1 MTITSVKTYKRT
13 TIENAWHEEL
23 SPESDWVQLTTSWT
37 TSGKI
42 IATSHVKQDPLT
54 RIWTRT
60 FVNQAAFDEWHSNPV
75 VEAVH
80 VQQRGYEMANNIT
93 WTRVITNNETGATTT
108 ERSTDFTLSLS
119 KG

>member
-13 TIENAWHEEL
+13 TIQTAWGAAEN
-23 SPESDWVQLTTSWT
+23 PEWLALTTSWS

-42 IATSHVKQDPLT
+42 TATSLLRPDPLT
-54 RIWTRT
+54 RIFTRT
-60 FVNQAAFDEWHSNPV
+60 WVDQAAFDEWHANPIV
-75 VEAVH
+75 MGMRIQEK
-80 VQQRGYEMANNIT
+80 GYEIANNIT
-93 WTRVITNNETGATTT
+93 WTKVITNDETGATTT

>member
-13 TIENAWHEEL
+13 TIETAWHEEL
-23 SPESDWVQLTTSWT
+23 SPESDWVALTTSWA

-42 IATSHVKQDPLT
+42 IATSLVKQDPLT
-54 RIWTRT
+54 RIFTRT
-60 FVNQAAFDEWHSNPV
+60 FANQAAFDEWHSNPV
-75 VEAVH
+75 VQAVH
-80 VQQRGYEMANNIT
+80 IQQIGYEITNNIT